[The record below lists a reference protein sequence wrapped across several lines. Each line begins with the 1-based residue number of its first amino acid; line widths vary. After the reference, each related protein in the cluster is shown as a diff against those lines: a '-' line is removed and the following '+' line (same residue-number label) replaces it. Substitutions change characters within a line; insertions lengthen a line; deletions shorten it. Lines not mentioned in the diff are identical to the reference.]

1 MPRTRVRREPPPFRR
16 VEVVRKEP
24 RSPYLVRITLAG
36 SELEGFDPGL
46 PAASLRL
53 LLPEEGNA
61 DIEVPAWN
69 GNEFRAAD
77 GSRPRIRT
85 LTPLRFDPD
94 GLELDVEIVLHGD
107 SPLTVWAQGA
117 GPGTPAAVSGTGR
130 GTTVDV
136 GASAWLVAGDES
148 ALPAI
153 SVLLPALAEVT
164 NVAVLIEVRNE
175 SARVDL
181 PVDPRTSVRWCVAEP
196 GIEPGAALLEAVRAA
211 GLPDGVQ
218 VWAAGEA
225 AAVQRI
231 RRYLFDGVG
240 LARNRAIVRGYW
252 RLGRVGDEDG

>member
-1 MPRTRVRREPPPFRR
+1 MPGTRVRREPPPFRR

-24 RSPYLVRITLAG
+24 RSPYLVRVTLTG

-53 LLPEEGNA
+53 LLPEEGGT
-61 DIEVPAWN
+61 DVEVPAWS

-94 GLELDVEIVLHGD
+94 GLELDVEIVLHGV

-117 GPGTPAAVSGTGR
+117 GQGTPAAVSGTGR

-164 NVAVLIEVRNE
+164 DVHVLIEVRNE

-181 PVDPRTSVRWCVAEP
+181 PVGPRTAVRWRVAEP
-196 GIEPGAALLEAVRAA
+196 DMEPGAALFEAARAA
-211 GLPDGVQ
+211 SLPDGVQ

-231 RRYLFDGVG
+231 RRYLFDEVG
-240 LARNRAIVRGYW
+240 LARSRAIVRGYW
-252 RLGRVGDEDG
+252 RRGRAGDEDG